1 MVVLRAFICV
11 RIPRW
16 QRSRTGTVARVM
28 LAHTGEQRN
37 SSSAD
42 RLQLHTTAWSFPSY
56 VMRGKHGLHTA
67 LNVTFAAANVLER
80 KNMLYRSFEFRRVS
94 PTNRLS

>member
-1 MVVLRAFICV
+1 MVVLCAFICV

-42 RLQLHTTAWSFPSY
+42 RLQLHTTAWSFPRSKL
-56 VMRGKHGLHTA
+56 RNA
-67 LNVTFAAANVLER
+67 R
-80 KNMLYRSFEFRRVS
+80 KTRLTHRINCYFRRRQCSRAQKYVI
-94 PTNRLS
+94 PLI